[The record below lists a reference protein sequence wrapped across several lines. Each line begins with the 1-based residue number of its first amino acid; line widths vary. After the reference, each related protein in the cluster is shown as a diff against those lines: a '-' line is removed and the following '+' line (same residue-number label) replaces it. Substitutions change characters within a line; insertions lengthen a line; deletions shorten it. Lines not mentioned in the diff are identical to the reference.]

1 MSAYVLTRKG
11 QTLETPS
18 IINMLFSDKRLSIL
32 WLAVRVWLGW
42 QWIEAGWHKVT
53 NPAWMQ
59 TGEAL
64 KGFWMGAVQ
73 IPAEGRPP
81 IAFDWYRTFLQ
92 AGLDAQ
98 VYTWFAKVIA
108 VSEILIGVALIVGIF
123 VGLTAFFG
131 GFMNWNFIMAGSAS
145 VNGVFFGLSVL
156 LVLAWKIAGYL
167 GADYFVLPRVADLW
181 TGNKA
186 VQK

>member
-1 MSAYVLTRKG
+1 
-11 QTLETPS
+11 
-18 IINMLFSDKRLSIL
+18 MLFSDKRVSIL

-81 IAFDWYRTFLQ
+81 IAFDWYRTLLQ

-108 VSEILIGVALIVGIF
+108 VSEILIGVALIVGLF

-181 TGNKA
+181 TVNKA
-186 VQK
+186 AQK

>member
-18 IINMLFSDKRLSIL
+18 FINLLFSDKRFSIL

-42 QWIEAGWHKVT
+42 QWIEASLHKLS
-53 NPAWMQ
+53 NPAWMK

-81 IAFDWYRTFLQ
+81 IAFAWYRTFLQ
-92 AGLDAQ
+92 AALDAQ
-98 VYTWFAKVIA
+98 AYTWFAKVVA
-108 VSEILIGVALIVGIF
+108 VSELLIGIALIAGIF

-167 GADYFVLPRVADLW
+167 GLDYFILPRVGDLW
-181 TGNKA
+181 TKTKT
-186 VQK
+186 VE

>member
-18 IINMLFSDKRLSIL
+18 FINLLFSDKRFSIL

-42 QWIEAGWHKVT
+42 KWIASSLPKLE

-81 IAFDWYRTFLQ
+81 IAYAWYREFLQ
-92 AGLDAQ
+92 AMLDAQ
-98 VYTWFAKVIA
+98 A
-108 VSEILIGVALIVGIF
+108 
-123 VGLTAFFG
+123 
-131 GFMNWNFIMAGSAS
+131 
-145 VNGVFFGLSVL
+145 
-156 LVLAWKIAGYL
+156 
-167 GADYFVLPRVADLW
+167 
-181 TGNKA
+181 
-186 VQK
+186 

>member
-18 IINMLFSDKRLSIL
+18 FISLLFSDKRFSIL

-42 QWIEAGWHKVT
+42 KWIASSLPKLE

-73 IPAEGRPP
+73 VPTEGRPP
-81 IAFDWYRTFLQ
+81 IAYAWYREFLQ
-92 AGLDAQ
+92 AMLDAQ
-98 VYTWFAKVIA
+98 AYTWFAKIIA
-108 VSEILIGVALIVGIF
+108 VSELLIGIALILGIF

-167 GADYFVLPRVADLW
+167 GLDYFVLPRIGDLW
-181 TGNKA
+181 MRTHPVEK
-186 VQK
+186 